1 MLAKPGMARH
11 LLGARARVPM
21 GLDTAIEA
29 WEQSTGPLQA
39 QPEVRAEDGRVA
51 PLAEGAG
58 SPCHQEREE
67 PGALMG

>member
-1 MLAKPGMARH
+1 MLATPEMAGH
-11 LLGARARVPM
+11 LLGTHARVPV

-39 QPEVRAEDGRVA
+39 QPEVRAEDGHVA

-58 SPCHQEREE
+58 SARRQEREE